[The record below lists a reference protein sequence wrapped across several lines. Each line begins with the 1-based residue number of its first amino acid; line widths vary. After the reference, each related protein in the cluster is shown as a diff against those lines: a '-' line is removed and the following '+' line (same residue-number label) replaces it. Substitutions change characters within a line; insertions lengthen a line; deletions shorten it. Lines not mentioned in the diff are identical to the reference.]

1 MDVDFRLANGS
12 GLPQHGAVFI
22 LDEVMTSRLAP
33 GGLKSLLDVQPDM
46 ITLGKYLGGG
56 MPFGAFG
63 GLESIMSVYDP
74 RVSGSL
80 AHSGTFQNNTLML
93 RAGFVGLSEVF
104 TPVAVHALN
113 ARGDT
118 LRERLNACFQGT
130 KFSVTGRGSLMC
142 IHPLDGGN
150 TAENISCLDDISR
163 VESRELRT
171 LFWLEMLDAGYW
183 IPARGSVA
191 LNLQTPDEALDGFIR
206 AVGEFCEKHKDLVS
220 VD

>member
-1 MDVDFRLANGS
+1 
-12 GLPQHGAVFI
+12 
-22 LDEVMTSRLAP
+22 MTSRLAP

-46 ITLGKYLGGG
+46 TTLGKYLGGG

-63 GLESIMSVYDP
+63 GPESVMSVYDP

-93 RAGFVGLSEVF
+93 RAGFVGLSEVY
-104 TPVAVHALN
+104 TPDAVHSLN
-113 ARGDT
+113 ARGDA
-118 LRERLNACFQGT
+118 LRERLNGCFRGT

-142 IHPLDGGN
+142 IHPMNSGT
-150 TAENISCLDDISR
+150 TAENISCLDDISQ
-163 VESRELRT
+163 VEDRDLRT

-191 LNLQTPDEALDGFIR
+191 LNLQTPQEALDGFVKAIT
-206 AVGEFCEKHKDLVS
+206 EFCEKHKELVA
-220 VD
+220 V